1 MAAEVVAKDGAAP
14 RHARLLQ
21 PSAAARWLACPASV
35 VHSMGVEDSGSVDAL
50 AGTQCHAYAAH
61 LLAEKFGRADEFSR
75 LEFAK
80 LSKSCD
86 EEQKTAA
93 LFYADVCESIVRGGS
108 DEEDSAIFAIETA
121 VDVSPITGEDGA
133 AGTADFVCVK
143 RGVLYVV
150 DLKYGMRR
158 VQVVE
163 NPQLFLY
170 AAAVLR
176 DLSLRLVWNPKNQ
189 QFESYGPGIR
199 TVRMMI
205 VQPRLERD
213 AISTWELPVS
223 EVQLDSPRVKA
234 IREKADHARALAA
247 AAKDGAAPADADYCV
262 RPDVCRYCRGKLN
275 CPAMRQVVVGSA
287 PAVSAKDGAAIEI
300 PMPDT
305 LEGLAKA
312 RGYCDTI
319 EQWVEA
325 VRDRVQSMLLEGY
338 EVPGWKLVEGRAGA
352 RRWDDEELVGRILRR
367 KIGAKRAFVKKLVTP
382 TAVER
387 LKKKGEITDR
397 EWERIERHVTRA
409 DPKPV
414 AVPSYDKRE
423 AYAAAKE
430 KRIEASFDDLSKV
443 AVD

>member
-1 MAAEVVAKDGAAP
+1 MAAEIVAKDGAAP

-108 DEEDSAIFAIETA
+108 DDEDSAIFAIETS

-163 NPQLFLY
+163 NPQLFIY

-176 DLSLRLVWNPKNQ
+176 DLSLRLVWNPKTQ

-205 VQPRLERD
+205 VQPRMERD

-223 EVQLDSPRVKA
+223 EVQMDSPRVKA

-247 AAKDGAAPADADYCV
+247 AAKDGAAPAPDDYDC

-287 PAVSAKDGAAIEI
+287 PAVSAKDGSEIEI
-300 PMPDT
+300 PMPDS
-305 LEGLAKA
+305 LAGLSKA
-312 RGYCDTI
+312 RGYVDTI
-319 EQWVEA
+319 EQWCEA
-325 VRDRVQSMLLEGY
+325 VRDRVQSMLADGY
-338 EVPGWKLVEGRAGA
+338 EVPGWKLVEGRAGV
-352 RRWDDEELVGRILRR
+352 RKWDDEVVVERILRR
-367 KIGAKRAFVKKLVTP
+367 KLGAKRAYAKKILTP

-387 LKKKGEITDR
+387 LVKKGEITDR
-397 EWERIERHVTRA
+397 EWQRIERHVTRA
-409 DPKPV
+409 SPKPV
-414 AVPSYDKRE
+414 AVPATDKRE
-423 AYAAAKE
+423 AFAAAKE

>member
-35 VHSMGVEDSGSVDAL
+35 VHSMGVEDAGSADAL

-163 NPQLFLY
+163 NPQLFIY

-205 VQPRLERD
+205 VQPRMERD

-223 EVQLDSPRVKA
+223 EVQMDSPRVKA
-234 IREKADHARALAA
+234 IREKADHAMALAD
-247 AAKDGAAPADADYCV
+247 AAKDGAAPAPDDYDC
-262 RPDVCRYCRGKLN
+262 RPDVCRYCRGKLK

-319 EQWVEA
+319 EQWIEA